1 MSNSSTNLSITLKKL
16 LSNINLS
23 EAELARRTGI
33 AQPMINRLATGKNA
47 NPKLQTLKPIAKY
60 FGVTFSQLL
69 GEEILP
75 AKNELEQRSVKWYEA
90 SLINAGDIIKIINKE
105 SVVAIKT
112 VTTNI
117 HLSDSAFAFLINN
130 DHYEPKLTNNT
141 MLFVDPEANARNRD
155 LTLVLDT
162 ETQKVSIQ
170 QLIVDNNDKYLKELS
185 KDPEL
190 HTLTDESSLKVL
202 GVVVQTRYDYR

>member
-202 GVVVQTRYDYR
+202 GVVVQTRHDYR

>member
-202 GVVVQTRYDYR
+202 GVVVQTRNDYR